1 MTKQTNKQHTNLF
14 RRTSTVCNIPH
25 FSLQGGG
32 HSCWLSKIVF
42 STITY
47 WWQSR
52 LWTQKNTILFTISQF
67 SKFNHAKFREN
78 LLSLH
83 GHIVCLYT
91 FSNFSL
97 QGGSH
102 SYWHQNTFLK
112 NILWLEISAV
122 NIQMPHNVHNL

>member
-1 MTKQTNKQHTNLF
+1 MTKQTNKQHINLF

-25 FSLQGGG
+25 FSFQGGG

-52 LWTQKNTILFTISQF
+52 LWTQKYTILFTISQF
-67 SKFNHAKFREN
+67 QN
-78 LLSLH
+78 LIMLSLWQIYCH
-83 GHIVCLYT
+83 CSHIVCLYT

>member
-25 FSLQGGG
+25 FSFQGGG

-52 LWTQKNTILFTISQF
+52 LWTQKYTILFTISQF
-67 SKFNHAKFREN
+67 QN
-78 LLSLH
+78 LIMLSLWQIYCH
-83 GHIVCLYT
+83 CSHIVCLYT